1 MSVTIATLSAFKTT
15 PGPKLTKF
23 LNEIPAPSPTSQS
36 FYYQGHCISDS
47 KKQRDD
53 FVKNQS
59 NLIDKIIDNLKSCFP
74 DGGIIGSFAILDP
87 QNSPSPSDLRSYGS
101 SEIDTLSVHFG
112 ESKNTDDGV
121 ELEPLLN
128 GQELKEEWIIF
139 KQLMSK
145 NFNDSSIQGMAKKLL
160 SSSEMQEQFPQ
171 MLKLLNIALTVPVS
185 SVDCERGFSK
195 QNLIKTKIKLN

>member
-1 MSVTIATLSAFKTT
+1 MKTT

-23 LNEIPAPSPTSQS
+23 LSEIPAPSPKSQS

-47 KKQRDD
+47 IKQRED
-53 FVKNQS
+53 FIRNQD
-59 NLIDKIIDNLKSCFP
+59 NLINKIADNLNSRFP

-87 QNSPSPSDLRSYGS
+87 QNLPSPSDLPSYGNC
-101 SEIDTLSVHFG
+101 EIDTLPMHFG
-112 ESKNTDDGV
+112 EPKNTDDGIQ
-121 ELEPLLN
+121 LKRLLN

-139 KQLMSK
+139 KLLLSK

-171 MLKLLNIALTVPVS
+171 MLRLL
-185 SVDCERGFSK
+185 
-195 QNLIKTKIKLN
+195 